1 MRIIALFFI
10 SVFIFGCKKKDA
22 PKAPDTASLLFP
34 ERSSECT
41 IGTDL
46 NSTTT
51 EVEFR
56 WQKAKNTDTY
66 ELRVTDVMANTSQRI
81 EVATQSAKLPLHKGI
96 LYSWQVS
103 TKNEDVLEV
112 VLSEEWQFY
121 NAGSQT
127 TYAPFPAAVNS
138 PISGTSVNKNANN
151 QVTLNWS
158 GADIDND
165 ILEYEVYFS
174 TSNPPVSIIQT
185 LSVSTSILNVDVA
198 SNTVYYWKVITRDR
212 EGNESDSGVFDF
224 RSL

>member
-1 MRIIALFFI
+1 MRLINLFFI
-10 SVFIFGCKKKDA
+10 LILFFGCKKNN
-22 PKAPDTASLLFP
+22 PPQAPDATSLLFP

-66 ELRVTDVMANTSQRI
+66 VLRVTDVMANTSQRI
-81 EVATQSAKLPLHKGI
+81 EVVTQSARLPLHKGT
-96 LYSWQVS
+96 LYAWQVS
-103 TKNEDVLEV
+103 TKNDDVQEI

-121 NAGSQT
+121 NAGFQT
-127 TYAPFPAAVNS
+127 TYAPFPAVINS
-138 PISGTSVNKNANN
+138 PISGTSVNSNN
-151 QVTLNWS
+151 IGQIALDWT

-165 ILEYEVYFS
+165 ILAYELYFS
-174 TSNPPVSIIQT
+174 TTNPPTAVIQT
-185 LSVSTSILNVDVA
+185 LSVTTTRLNVDVA
-198 SNTVYYWKVITRDR
+198 SNTVYYWKIITRDK